1 MGKKKKKNQDRHII
15 ALNKRARHYYE
26 IVDTI
31 EAGIVL
37 TGSEVRSLR
46 QGQVSLSDA
55 YAEIRGGEV
64 YLVNMHIAPYLHAGV
79 LNHEPKRDR
88 KLLLHKQEI
97 KRLTGKVSQKGYT
110 LIPLSLYFKKGFVKV
125 ELALAKGKSA
135 RDRREEIR
143 RRDEKRI
150 LEREMRL

>member
-1 MGKKKKKNQDRHII
+1 MGKKKKKKQDRHII
-15 ALNKRARHYYE
+15 ALNKRARHYYD

-37 TGSEVRSLR
+37 TGSEVKSLR

-143 RRDEKRI
+143 KRDEKRI